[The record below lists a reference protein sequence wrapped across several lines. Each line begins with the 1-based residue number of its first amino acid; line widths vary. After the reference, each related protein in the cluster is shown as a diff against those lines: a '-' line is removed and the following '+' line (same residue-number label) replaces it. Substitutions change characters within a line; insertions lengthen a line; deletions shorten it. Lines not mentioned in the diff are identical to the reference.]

1 MALPLAPSVDP
12 SLSCV
17 PSTDRDEGAGECMS
31 GRVIAEEEDVHVL
44 RPLFICMRPVLVNR
58 DPSRVTD
65 VRERVSSCFRASETR
80 LVVVPATPHDDR
92 H

>member
-1 MALPLAPSVDP
+1 
-12 SLSCV
+12 
-17 PSTDRDEGAGECMS
+17 MS

-65 VRERVSSCFRASETR
+65 DVRERVFLFPSKPNAARRSSKTQPIIDR
-80 LVVVPATPHDDR
+80 LA
-92 H
+92 